1 MMGYYIHYVP
11 GRLRIRTPILYNNPK
26 KAGEFTNNLR
36 SINGMVTIKI
46 NPVTGSALLLYDEK
60 IINCEQLI
68 GILEKYGYFDLAKS
82 TTSDELIEHI
92 SEKVL
97 GVAEEIVVS
106 AMEGGVPEA

>member
-1 MMGYYIHYVP
+1 MGYYIHYVP
-11 GRLRIRTPILYNNPK
+11 GRLRIRTPILHNNPGK
-26 KAGEFTNNLR
+26 TDEFTKNFQG
-36 SINGMVTIKI
+36 INGMVSIKI

-60 IINCEQLI
+60 KINCEQLI
-68 GILEKYGYFDLAKS
+68 GILEKYGYFDLSRS

-106 AMEGGVPEA
+106 ALDGGISEV